1 LKKLAFLFIFIT
13 ISSCQFFENQPT
25 SENEL
30 LQKQLKDINWKTVDQ
45 APSIVQC
52 DSFVNVFE
60 KKDCFFRFFTDEIK
74 SKLNGVNFTKFY
86 PKNAI
91 LNIKVSV
98 VPEHELFFEADIS
111 KDSIALFKPQID
123 SILSEK
129 LIDFPAVSPAMKQG
143 VYVKSVFFIP
153 YKVTK

>member
-1 LKKLAFLFIFIT
+1 MKKFVFLFLFFSLT
-13 ISSCQFFENQPT
+13 SCQFFENQPT

-74 SKLNGVNFTKFY
+74 LKLKDVNFIKYY

-98 VPEHELFFEADIS
+98 IPEQELFFEADIS
-111 KDSIALFKPQID
+111 KDSLTLFKPQID
-123 SILSEK
+123 SILSIK
-129 LIDFPAVSPAMKQG
+129 LIDFPAVAPAMKQG
-143 VYVKSVFFIP
+143 VFVKSVFFIP
-153 YKVTK
+153 YKITK